1 MSQGDSFLHFL
12 PSFRLLYFV
21 FSTCNTSFLRFYS
34 IVSFLDDCNI
44 SRFAAFRMIDEQKS
58 NIVEPNSQVTLRIN
72 ESIERL
78 MDWVKSAFL
87 FSDVVPISATSDKV
101 KICFV
106 SVCRPSKHAPA
117 QAVSSSGN
125 HRNRHTDPQ
134 FIPQPL
140 HIVANKVTVD
150 DGKPNLRVRIR
161 CDDMDLAADLI
172 QDLAR

>member
-1 MSQGDSFLHFL
+1 
-12 PSFRLLYFV
+12 
-21 FSTCNTSFLRFYS
+21 
-34 IVSFLDDCNI
+34 
-44 SRFAAFRMIDEQKS
+44 MIDEQK
-58 NIVEPNSQVTLRIN
+58 NNKLEPNSQVTLRIN

-78 MDWVKSAFL
+78 MDWIKSAFL
-87 FSDVVPISATSDKV
+87 FSDIVPISATGDKV

-106 SVCRPSKHAPA
+106 SVCRPSKHVTTQP
-117 QAVSSSGN
+117 VSSSGN
-125 HRNRHTDPQ
+125 HRNRNLDPQ